1 MNANQEMFD
10 AHVRFE
16 LERLSGEGLATT
28 IAAQV
33 AETFGWLDTVTL
45 NDLSTPKTV
54 TKIFLTYAATVE
66 LTPETAELVSGVV
79 RGVHAAALT
88 NKSRLR
94 DVISEDSFEQV
105 ARSVAR
111 MDELRAAVTTQITT
125 NEVYASL
132 ISHVLYQG
140 IKNYLQSENV
150 IARKVPG
157 ASTLMRMGQNA
168 INSAAPKL
176 EQAVD
181 RQLTAFVNSNIQDSI
196 RDSKTYLDR
205 VLDDELI
212 LAVAQEVWESN
223 ADSTIAELV
232 ELVPTDAVD
241 DFLAAGNVAWVHL
254 RGTKLF
260 KEFAQKAITA
270 LFEQY
275 GDRPLGELA
284 SQAGFGVPDVTSLV
298 TDMLTPIADRAAV
311 DGFLEERIRTYLAAF
326 YDSYSA

>member
-1 MNANQEMFD
+1 MNANQEMLD

-16 LERLSGEGLATT
+16 LDRLSGEGLAAT

-33 AETFGWLDTVTL
+33 TATFGWLDTVTL
-45 NDLSTPKTV
+45 NDLSTPKAV
-54 TKIFLTYAATVE
+54 TKILLAHTGTVE
-66 LTPETAELVSGVV
+66 LTPETAELVAGIIGSI
-79 RGVHAAALT
+79 HAAALGNT
-88 NKSRLR
+88 SRLR
-94 DVISEDSFEQV
+94 DVISEESFEQV
-105 ARSVAR
+105 AGSVAR

-140 IKNYLQSENV
+140 IKNYLQAENV

-157 ASTLMRMGQNA
+157 ASTLMRMGQSA
-168 INSAAPKL
+168 INTAAPKL

-223 ADSTIAELV
+223 ANSTIAELA
-232 ELVPTDAVD
+232 ELVPTDAVE
-241 DFLAAGNVAWVHL
+241 DFLAAGNIAWVHL
-254 RGTKLF
+254 RKTKLF
-260 KEFAQKAITA
+260 KEFAQTAITA
-270 LFEQY
+270 VFDQY
-275 GDRPLGELA
+275 GDRPLGDLA
-284 SQAGFGVPDVTSLV
+284 AEAGFDPAGVTLLITDV
-298 TDMLTPIADRAAV
+298 LTPIVDRAAT
-311 DGFLEERIRTYLAAF
+311 DGFLEERIRTHLAAF